1 MTITK
6 LIARASVSA
15 LALAAVTPAFAQST
29 GTQVF
34 DQTIVVTGNRGPQA
48 VAGVSIPDTTKTRE
62 VLTQQFITHQTPGQ
76 AISDIIN
83 QLPGVSFQNND
94 GYGSGGGFL
103 TIRGFDQSRIS
114 KTFDGI
120 PLNDTGNYA
129 LYSNQDLD
137 PELIDQVT
145 VSLGSTDIDSPTP
158 AATGSTINYTTVNP
172 TEDFHVRVEGS
183 TGSYDM
189 FRLLGKVDTGTFTPF
204 GTRAWFEASK
214 QTYNTPYNGNFG
226 KIDKQQFNAKVY
238 QPIGSNGDFVSV
250 GGSFN
255 KNKNNFFGS
264 EPLRNDTNIYDSTG
278 KVIGTRVPGPDSSLN
293 RFASDR
299 DERNYSNQ
307 LYYKI
312 GGCNRIAATPG
323 VADVETTT
331 LSATSTNQNA
341 NACGSVFDYRY
352 NPSKTGNIRINSRFG
367 LTDQLILTVDP
378 FYEYTDANGG
388 GTMKASEKT
397 FSVTNPTTKAVTQ
410 LTGAYGGTFYTG
422 EDLNGDGDKLDTLLL
437 LAPSN
442 TVTNRYGVIGNLVWN
457 FLPSQTVRLNY
468 TLDYGHHRQTGE
480 ATPIAADGTAL
491 KLFPH
496 DGGAFTDA
504 NGNILQKRD
513 RLSLAI
519 LNQVAGQYRGKFF
532 DDKLTVE
539 AGARAAFFTRKLNNH
554 CFATSGGGFVD
565 CSGQDADFDAAYAA
579 ANPYSYDP
587 TTNTV
592 KGYALPQKRTYHF
605 NKVLPSAGLTYKL
618 AQGTSVY
625 VSYSKGLQV
634 PGTDQLYNA
643 FYYPQNAAA
652 AAPKPETSDNFDAG
666 VRMRSGKIQAQL
678 AGWYTI
684 FKNRIEQTYDPV
696 LQVSTYT
703 NLGTVHKYGIDGS
716 VSYQVIPQLSVY
728 AFGSYLHSKILDDVQ
743 VGNCPTTG
751 ANAGFNTI
759 EGPTVTRCTPGAA
772 IIGNTAGKRESIAPV
787 YTFGGRVEGNVG
799 PVELGVQVKRT
810 GPRYIN
816 DQNTAV
822 YQVAGSGAAATMYQ
836 AYGAKTPAYTIVDLD
851 ARVSLKALGM
861 NDRTWVQFN
870 VTNLFDKFYVG
881 AMSTGNATA
890 SNTTV
895 NFVQIGAPR
904 TFSGTVNF
912 GF

>member
-6 LIARASVSA
+6 IIARASVSA
-15 LALAAVTPAFAQST
+15 LALTAIAPAFAQST

-34 DQTIVVTGNRGPQA
+34 DQQTIVVTGNRGPRA
-48 VAGVSIPDTTKTRE
+48 VAGVSIPDTPKTRE

-94 GYGSGGGFL
+94 GYGSSGGFL

-137 PELIDQVT
+137 PELIDQVN

-158 AATGSTINYTTVNP
+158 SATGSTINYTTVNP

-204 GTRAWFEASK
+204 GTRAWIEASK
-214 QTYNTPYNGNFG
+214 QTYNTPFNGDFG
-226 KIDKQQFNAKVY
+226 KLDKQQFNAKVY

-250 GGSFN
+250 GGNFN
-255 KNKNNFFGS
+255 KNRNNFFGS
-264 EPLRNDTNIYDSTG
+264 EPLRTDTNIYDSKG
-278 KVIGTRVPGPDSSLN
+278 NVIGTRVPGPDSNLN
-293 RFASDR
+293 RFATDR
-299 DERNYSNQ
+299 DERDYSDQ

-312 GGCNRIAATPG
+312 GGCSRIPATPG

-331 LSATSTNQNA
+331 LSSTSTNQNA

-352 NPSKTGNIRINSRFG
+352 NPSKTGNIRVNSRFT
-367 LTDQLILTVDP
+367 LKDNLILTVDP

-388 GTMKASEKT
+388 GTMKASEGT
-397 FSVTNPTTKAVTQ
+397 FTEKNKAGQTIF
-410 LTGAYGGTFYTG
+410 TGGIGALGGTFYTG
-422 EDLNGDGDKLDTLLL
+422 EDLNGDGDKKDTILL

-457 FLPSQTVRLNY
+457 FLPTQTVRLNY

-480 ATPIAADGTAL
+480 AAPISANGLATN
-491 KLFPH
+491 LFPH
-496 DGGAFTDA
+496 DSGGMDDV
-504 NGNILQKRD
+504 NGAALQKRD

-532 DDKLTVE
+532 DNKLTVE

-554 CFATSGGGFVD
+554 CFTTSGGGFVD
-565 CSGQDADFDAAYAA
+565 CIYDPTLIAAYAA

-592 KGYALPQKRTYHF
+592 TGYALPQKRTYHF
-605 NKVLPSAGLTYKL
+605 NKVLPSAGLTYQL
-618 AQGTSVY
+618 MPSVSVY
-625 VSYSKGLQV
+625 ASYSKGLQV

-652 AAPKPETSDNFDAG
+652 ASPKPETSDNFDAG

-684 FKNRIEQTYDPV
+684 FKNRIEQTYDPI

-728 AFGSYLHSKILDDVQ
+728 AYGSYLKSKILDNVQ
-743 VGNCPTTG
+743 IAGNSTVDCNVSQSG
-751 ANAGFNTI
+751 ANATQLADCAF
-759 EGPTVTRCTPGAA
+759 
-772 IIGNTAGKRESIAPV
+772 TAGKRESIAPV
-787 YTFGGRVEGNVG
+787 FTFGGRVEGNLG
-799 PVELGVQVKRT
+799 PVTLGVQAKRT

-816 DQNTAV
+816 DQNTPV
-822 YQVAGSGAAATMYQ
+822 YQCAAGSFTGNTCSGTKYQ
-836 AYGAKTPAYTIVDLD
+836 VYGAKTPSYTIVDLD

-881 AMSTGNATA
+881 AMSTGNATP

-904 TFSGTVNF
+904 TFSGTINF

>member
-6 LIARASVSA
+6 ILARASVSA
-15 LALAAVTPAFAQST
+15 LALTAIAPAFAQST

-34 DQTIVVTGNRGPQA
+34 DQTIVVTGSRGPQA
-48 VAGVSIPDTTKTRE
+48 VAGVSVPDATKTRE

-94 GYGSGGGFL
+94 GYGSSGGFL

-137 PELIDQVT
+137 PELIDQVN
-145 VSLGSTDIDSPTP
+145 VSLGSTDIDSPSP
-158 AATGSTINYTTVNP
+158 SATGSTINYTTVNP
-172 TEDFHVRVEGS
+172 TEDFHVRIEGS

-214 QTYNTPYNGNFG
+214 QTYNAPFDDYG
-226 KIDKQQFNAKVY
+226 KLDKQQFNAKVY
-238 QPIGSNGDFVSV
+238 QPIGSNGDFISV
-250 GGSFN
+250 GGNFN

-264 EPLRNDTNIYDSTG
+264 APLRTDDTTNPINGVVYP
-278 KVIGTRVPGPDSSLN
+278 RLPGPDSSLN
-293 RFASDR
+293 RFPTDR
-299 DERNYSNQ
+299 DERDYGNNQ
-307 LYYKI
+307 LYNLQS
-312 GGCNRIAATPG
+312 CTRPTPVNG
-323 VADVETTT
+323 TAQVETTS
-331 LSATSTNQNA
+331 LSPTDPNQG
-341 NACGSVFDYRY
+341 CGAVFDYRY
-352 NPSKTGNIRINSRFG
+352 NPSKTGNIRVNSRFA
-367 LTDQLILTVDP
+367 LMDNLILTVDP

-388 GTMKASEKT
+388 GTMKASEGT
-397 FSVTNPTTKAVTQ
+397 FSSKNAATGVVSQ
-410 LTGAYGGTFYTG
+410 LTGAYGGTFYAG
-422 EDLNGDGDKLDTLLL
+422 EDLNGDHDTLDTVLL

-457 FLPSQTVRLNY
+457 FLPTQTVRLNY

-480 ATPIAADGTAL
+480 AAYLTQTGQPTN
-491 KLFPH
+491 LFPH
-496 DGGAFTDA
+496 DSGGIEDA
-504 NGNILQKRD
+504 NGNSLQKRD

-532 DDKLTVE
+532 DNKLTVE

-565 CSGQDADFDAAYAA
+565 CTGQDSDEDAAYAA
-579 ANPYSYDP
+579 AHPYSYDA
-587 TTNTV
+587 TTGLVT
-592 KGYALPQKRTYHF
+592 GYAPPQKRTYHF
-605 NKVLPSAGLTYKL
+605 NKILPSAGLTYQI
-618 AQGTSVY
+618 APSISAY
-625 VSYSKGLQV
+625 ASYSKGLQV

-684 FKNRIEQTYDPV
+684 FKNRIEQTYDPI

-703 NLGTVHKYGIDGS
+703 NLGTVHKYGVDAS
-716 VSYQVIPQLSVY
+716 VSYQVIPQLSLY
-728 AFGSYLHSKILDDVQ
+728 AYGSYLKSKILDNVQIKGPADYDCSDASHDNPTDVT
-743 VGNCPTTG
+743 NCAFTK
-751 ANAGFNTI
+751 
-759 EGPTVTRCTPGAA
+759 
-772 IIGNTAGKRESIAPV
+772 GKRESVAPV
-787 YTFGGRVEGNVG
+787 YTFGGRVQGDLG
-799 PVELGVQVKRT
+799 PVTLGLQAKRT

-816 DQNTAV
+816 DQNTPV
-822 YQVAGSGAAATMYQ
+822 YANGLANPPV
-836 AYGAKTPAYTIVDLD
+836 YGAKTPSYTIVDLD
-851 ARVSLKALGM
+851 ARVSLKAFGM

-870 VTNLFDKFYVG
+870 VTNLLDKFYVG
-881 AMSTGNATA
+881 AMSTGNATPL
-890 SNTTV
+890 NTVV

-904 TFSGTVNF
+904 TFSGTINF